1 METRVIGSY
10 QNEQQAIGAV
20 AGLREQGLEANDIS
34 IVLNNKDSAAYLSKE
49 TGTHIHLEHTNESSS
64 GGLVEN
70 VKEALS
76 PDKKREQS
84 DVTLIRLGLTEEE
97 ADKYDADIREGN
109 IIVVAHEGTAVTSR
123 SYMEHTATA
132 SSSEEKEMHASEKRA
147 PSLRAV
153 SSESKASADNQP
165 LEKESTSTKR
175 EADAE
180 TEEQQAL
187 RLHEEKLD
195 VSKKKVEKGEVE
207 VRKEVVEVEKTI
219 KVPVQ
224 REEVYIERR
233 AVSEEDQ
240 DVTGTKIGEFSEG
253 SEEIRVPVVE
263 EQIEIKKTPVVTD
276 EVVVGKRKYQETEET
291 TEKVKRE
298 EARIEGEENIKPEN
312 RDK

>member
-20 AGLREQGLEANDIS
+20 AGLKEQGLESNDIS

-49 TGTHIHLEHTNESSS
+49 TGANIHLEHTKEGSS
-64 GGLVEN
+64 GSGFVEN
-70 VKEALS
+70 LKEALS
-76 PDKKREQS
+76 PEQQAEES
-84 DVTLIRLGLTEEE
+84 DVTLIRLGLTAEDAER
-97 ADKYDADIREGN
+97 YDTDIREGN
-109 IIVVAHEGTAVTSR
+109 IIVVAHEGTAVPSR
-123 SYMEHTATA
+123 SFTEHTATA
-132 SSSEEKEMHASEKRA
+132 SSAQEKETHATEKKSPSLKAVPSEKQSAEHR
-147 PSLRAV
+147 P
-153 SSESKASADNQP
+153 ETASA
-165 LEKESTSTKR
+165 KR

-224 REEVYIERR
+224 REEVYVERR

-240 DVTGTKIGEFSEG
+240 DATGAKIGEFSEE

-263 EQIEIKKTPVVTD
+263 EQIEIKKTPIVTD
-276 EVVVGKRKYQETEET
+276 EVIVGKRKYQETEET

-298 EARIEGEENIKPEN
+298 EARIDGEENIKPEN